1 MRKKRIVKNHV
12 FIKFMRYMILILI
25 VPFIISMVLYGR
37 LTAHIHN
44 QMYMNHVNAFGKC
57 FSKDGKCISEYGEN
71 SHLLYRKYRHYKLY
85 HGWWEW
91 SENAYLYDTGAEG
104 IAGNENRR

>member
-37 LTAHIHN
+37 LTAHIIR
-44 QMYMNHVNAFGKC
+44 
-57 FSKDGKCISEYGEN
+57 CI
-71 SHLLYRKYRHYKLY
+71 
-85 HGWWEW
+85 
-91 SENAYLYDTGAEG
+91 
-104 IAGNENRR
+104 